1 MDFLRATAKCLF
13 YDYSFE
19 YVADCIC
26 GGRNSKGERHK
37 HLLDKM
43 SEYLLCREQNYSK
56 ESISSVT
63 DFIVKK
69 WMGDGTLEGES
80 LNRLAERCFILLRSF
95 VGEVLGNG
103 YVVKFDHLLHWK
115 DLSLYLGEDLLL
127 CVAHADAAVNNGAKW
142 KTDAETYC
150 WSKPEY
156 IAKQWSGRCA
166 LPPER

>member
-80 LNRLAERCFILLRSF
+80 LNRLAERCFILLRFF

-127 CVAHADAAVNNGAKW
+127 
-142 KTDAETYC
+142 
-150 WSKPEY
+150 
-156 IAKQWSGRCA
+156 
-166 LPPER
+166 